1 MCLLQSAITFIG
13 PVLFLNLRVGGGGEG
28 RLRRV
33 FHKLIAV
40 RRKEAGLLG
49 FIPSLTEI

>member
-13 PVLFLNLRVGGGGEG
+13 PVLFLNLRVGGGEG